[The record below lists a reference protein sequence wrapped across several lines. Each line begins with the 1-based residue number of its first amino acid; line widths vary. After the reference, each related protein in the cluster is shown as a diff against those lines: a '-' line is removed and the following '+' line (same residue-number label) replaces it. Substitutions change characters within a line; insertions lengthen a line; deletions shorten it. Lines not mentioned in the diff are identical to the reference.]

1 MNFIQKLVSKIF
13 KKGKKVDE
21 AAVAYI
27 DITDPTE
34 QDIAFIEQNNESTT
48 ETTEQTEQLEV
59 KTPTVVTEPV
69 EGVVEDSITTKRA
82 KTQASFNK
90 IVRAKYKG
98 KQNRLAKR
106 SEQLA
111 TQKIEAEE
119 AIEKY
124 DGDAYVSRLI
134 TADQKS
140 INVEL
145 ARIGTM
151 QTVSEEEFNHYMQLK
166 SERHAYGELIKMLI
180 ARKKALGEQ
189 MAACSSSVKEFAK
202 GVSPVLPSDL
212 AETAKSIEEKVSVE
226 INDDDEHIID

>member
-21 AAVAYI
+21 ATVAYR
-27 DITDPTE
+27 DITDSAE
-34 QDIAFIEQNNESTT
+34 QDIAFVEQNNESTT
-48 ETTEQTEQLEV
+48 ETTEQLDV

-111 TQKIEAEE
+111 TQKMEAEE

>member
-21 AAVAYI
+21 ATVAYL
-27 DITDPTE
+27 DITDSAE
-34 QDIAFIEQNNESTT
+34 QDIAFVEQNNESTT
-48 ETTEQTEQLEV
+48 ETTEQLDV

-111 TQKIEAEE
+111 TQKMEAEE